1 MIQENI
7 TTVVAF
13 LTLLS
18 NIFFVFVI
26 GLLYFKKSFRDFVYG
41 FVNKYVLELVFA
53 TTMSALVG
61 SLLYSN
67 VAGFP
72 PCELCWIQRIFMY
85 PQALLSF
92 MAMLWKD
99 KKMMLYLFP
108 MTVLGGIVA
117 FYHSL
122 TNWGFGGSLLSCT
135 TAGGECSRVYVFE
148 YGYITIPFMAF
159 TTFAY
164 LVLISVLYY
173 KSTKERI

>member
-7 TTVVAF
+7 TAVVAL

-18 NIFFVFVI
+18 NIFFVVFI
-26 GLLYFKKSFRDFVYG
+26 AFLWINKDFKNYIYN
-41 FVNKYVLELVFA
+41 FVNKYVLELIFFSS
-53 TTMSALVG
+53 MSALVG

-99 KKMMLYLFP
+99 KKMVIYLFP

-117 FYHSL
+117 LYHSL
-122 TNWGFGGSLLSCT
+122 ANWGWGGSLVECAA
-135 TAGGECSRVYVFE
+135 AGGECSKVYVLE
-148 YGYITIPFMAF
+148 YGYITIPFMAL

-164 LVLISVLYY
+164 LLLISVIYY
-173 KSTKERI
+173 KSTNERI